1 MGWRRFVVA
10 AAAAGAASQAW
21 AATVSGPGV
30 VTLPDAVVSGSVGAS
45 VLGAIE
51 DPTTGT
57 GASTYGSQTTTLSA
71 PGSTPIGVS
80 APLSCQC
87 AVPGYG
93 WIYSDSSAT
102 GSVNVSLLPNS
113 SIRATASLGVAPAY
127 GASGNVQV
135 SAETDYYFE
144 IVDNSNPTAILPVP
158 IVVNAAGGYTYSV
171 DTPGYEEFLN
181 SDFNS
186 SFYVS
191 GVLTDQILWY
201 SDIDGSLA
209 PGSNSWSDNNTY
221 TMYTNELYTVSLVAG
236 FAIGMGGNEGGG
248 TQMMSVYVDPTFAV
262 GSGADPSQYSLVFSD
277 GVGNAAAGAVPE
289 SSTWAMMLIGFA
301 GLGFG
306 ARRRL
311 AAAAV
316 A

>member
-1 MGWRRFVVA
+1 M
-10 AAAAGAASQAW
+10 
-21 AATVSGPGV
+21 
-30 VTLPDAVVSGSVGAS
+30 
-45 VLGAIE
+45 
-51 DPTTGT
+51 
-57 GASTYGSQTTTLSA
+57 
-71 PGSTPIGVS
+71 
-80 APLSCQC
+80 
-87 AVPGYG
+87 
-93 WIYSDSSAT
+93 
-102 GSVNVSLLPNS
+102 
-113 SIRATASLGVAPAY
+113 
-127 GASGNVQV
+127 QV